1 MCYNKLKEGE
11 VDFRFGY
18 DVLMFNEL
26 IRNRW
31 TWTYPV
37 YSPQIMCASA
47 SSSSRICNSSM
58 LYTSVTFG
66 LILFLDSEPK
76 PPTAPYAY
84 TSSRQKRQNTIRGR
98 LMPSEACL
106 DSYIASPSYT
116 QTNSPCLKELQAF
129 SSRLRTCSRDPFPSL
144 QSFAFYQ
151 SETQMVLPCVL
162 EESLNKEQSIS

>member
-1 MCYNKLKEGE
+1 M
-11 VDFRFGY
+11 DISR
-18 DVLMFNEL
+18 
-26 IRNRW
+26 
-31 TWTYPV
+31 V

-129 SSRLRTCSRDPFPSL
+129 SSRLHTCLRDPFPSL

-151 SETQMVLPCVL
+151 SETQMVLPCVGGKFEQGTKYL
-162 EESLNKEQSIS
+162 VSLHKQILD

>member
-66 LILFLDSEPK
+66 LILITDSEPK

-84 TSSRQKRQNTIRGR
+84 TKTEKKTP
-98 LMPSEACL
+98 LEFEASL
-106 DSYIASPSYT
+106 KKVQAT

-129 SSRLRTCSRDPFPSL
+129 SSRLRTCSGDPFPSL